1 MSSDLQEQGF
11 QIGCEQE
18 RLEQQE
24 HNDLLASQ
32 YDNFDGRLCCAAA
45 YLQGKIDKTQE
56 EMDKLTARIDKSKA
70 EYWTRQQ
77 ELADEFMA
85 EQAAKDTK

>member
-32 YDNFDGRLCCAAA
+32 YDNFDGRLCCQAA
-45 YLQGKIDKTQE
+45 YLSGQIDQTTR
-56 EMDKLTARIDKSKA
+56 EMERLNARIDKSKA

-85 EQAAKDTK
+85 EQAAKDTQ